1 MDLFPPRIFHQV
13 PADMSWK
20 QDGIAEQQMHFNK
33 GGHTPVFLCIS
44 PIFFNKQDSEE
55 SKTRKSGY
63 GFNNSA
69 LANSTLVQSEFGDV
83 HKKFSTAPNLP
94 TITTRFTG
102 QLTLIN
108 SGEVSSTSGL

>member
-1 MDLFPPRIFHQV
+1 METRPHSRATDAF
-13 PADMSWK
+13 
-20 QDGIAEQQMHFNK
+20 QQRWSVTHLYS
-33 GGHTPVFLCIS
+33 HTCIS

-83 HKKFSTAPNLP
+83 HKKISTALNLP
-94 TITTRFTG
+94 IITTRFTG